1 MSGSFSTED
10 CPMSS
15 EPPSIAV
22 TGAGGFIGANLML
35 RLREHGHEPRAI
47 VRDTPAAEAEAALA
61 GADILFHLA
70 GANRASDDE
79 LMRSNRDYTRTV
91 ADAVAAGGRRPL
103 IVHSGSAKALED
115 SAYGRSKRAAE
126 QVLLELADAGQA
138 TVSVWRLPN
147 VFGKWARP
155 NYNSAVATFCHNV
168 ARGEPLRIDD
178 PAAPLSLLH
187 IDDLI
192 DQWLPLIADPP
203 ESGMVEP
210 QQVHRTTVGEV
221 AEIISRF
228 PESRQRGDIEGLGAG
243 LTGALYSTYVA
254 SIPVDQ
260 ASLALDPKSDRRGT
274 FVEMVRTA
282 TSGQLSFF
290 TAHPGATRGGHYH
303 HAKVERFVVAHG
315 TARIR
320 FRHVLS
326 GEEFAVTA
334 SADEPSLVETIPGWT
349 HDVTNVGEDELVVVA
364 WANEIFDPTRPD
376 TIAMPL

>member
-228 PESRQRGDIEGLGAG
+228 PERRQRGDIEGLGAG